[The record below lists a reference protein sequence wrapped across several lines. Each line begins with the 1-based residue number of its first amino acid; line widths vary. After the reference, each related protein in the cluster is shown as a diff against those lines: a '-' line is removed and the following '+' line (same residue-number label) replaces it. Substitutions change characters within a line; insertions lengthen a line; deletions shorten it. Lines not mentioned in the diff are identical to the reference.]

1 MVHIKIHNKL
11 ANCVP
16 VWCFAAL
23 SAIIVQYLPS
33 VLKEEVAGGSHLI
46 SKQTASH
53 LVCKTDPFWERLWSI
68 LTSFTCFINIQ
79 WFRKKWSKCSHK
91 RKRHE
96 FITWNV
102 RLETHFSVCMLLLL
116 IRHFNTAHQSFGVF
130 LTEVT
135 PENTETLYTLME
147 DRQTILCWRSEKNCC
162 LQNKEDFTLHIQLKW
177 HPECT
182 EMFAWDDLSFVDLM
196 N

>member
-135 PENTETLYTLME
+135 PENKETLYTLME
-147 DRQTILCWRSEKNCC
+147 DRHYTNKPLLKVREK
-162 LQNKEDFTLHIQLKW
+162 LLLAKQGRFYITHS
-177 HPECT
+177 T
-182 EMFAWDDLSFVDLM
+182 EMTPWMYWDVCLRWP
-196 N
+196 